1 MKIAEYLKHLQ
12 SEYFQNRSDAIEFL
26 SHISGIAYDRI
37 PLSLSE
43 EVDTSD
49 ADALLERFRNG
60 EPLAYIINNKNFYGT
75 DMYVDENV
83 LIPRPETEILIDEV
97 LKFANGKENLRI
109 LDICTGS
116 GCILTTLLSHLPN
129 STGIGVDISEGALG
143 VTAQNLHRQNLSD
156 RAGLICGDA
165 LRLGSILTEKFDII
179 TCNPPYLSETEWES
193 SDKSLKYEPKIAL
206 SAGDDDLL
214 FYKKILDMIPELC
227 NKSWCGAFFELGLGQ
242 YEKLI
247 AEGYAAG
254 WAVIRDYQQIERVV
268 SWTNL

>member
-1 MKIAEYLKHLQ
+1 VKIAEYLKFLQ
-12 SEYFQNRSDAIEFL
+12 AEYFQNRSDAIEFV
-26 SHISGIAYDRI
+26 SHISGIAYDNI

-43 EVDTSD
+43 ELDISK
-49 ADALLERFRNG
+49 ADSLLYRFRNG
-60 EPLAYIINNKNFYGT
+60 EPLAYIINNKNFYGI
-75 DMYVDENV
+75 DMYVDDNV

-97 LKFANGKENLRI
+97 LKFADGKEGLRI

-116 GCILTTLLSHLPN
+116 GCILTTLLNNLPN
-129 STGIGVDISEGALG
+129 STGVGVDISEGALG
-143 VTAQNLHRQNLSD
+143 VTAYNLKKQNLAD
-156 RAGLICGDA
+156 RAELICADA
-165 LRLGSILTEKFDII
+165 LHLDRILTEKFDIVA
-179 TCNPPYLSETEWES
+179 CNPPYLSESEWKS

-242 YEKLI
+242 YRRLI
-247 AEGYAAG
+247 AKGYAVG
-254 WAVIRDYQQIERVV
+254 WAVIKDYQQIERVV